1 MSTDD
6 ADRFADVGGEAPCF
20 APFLDELDLREQPA
34 RSAVLVDLDGVAP
47 GADGVAWHLPH
58 DGDLDANLVRLGP
71 AGSIDEHRNQEVDV
85 LIVVRSGTAELAVS
99 GARADLRQGS
109 LAMVPRGAPRAI
121 TAGPDGVE
129 YLSIH
134 RRRVGLTI
142 GASRAQRDQSSTR

>member
-6 ADRFADVGGEAPCF
+6 ADGRADLGGEAPCF
-20 APFLDELDLREQPA
+20 APFLEELDLREQPA
-34 RSAVLVDLDGVAP
+34 RGLVLVDLDAVAT
-47 GADGVAWHLPH
+47 GAAGVAWHLPH

-71 AGSIDEHRNQEVDV
+71 GGAIGGHRNDEVDV
-85 LIVVRSGTAELAVS
+85 LIVVRSGTAGLAVD
-99 GARADLRQGS
+99 GDRAGLGQGS
-109 LAMVPRGAPRAI
+109 IAMVPRGAVRAI

-142 GASRAQRDQSSTR
+142 GPGV